1 MKKIILAATAAAAL
15 ALTGCG
21 AANNG
26 YAPNG
31 GYSDW
36 DWDMNHSSS
45 YNNQTYCK
53 GGVYKPLPGNRYQ
66 CTIKGRTSAPAARPK
81 LIVPPKSQQKAP
93 VQRANPAPPKSQQKS
108 SGGGFFSNKSS
119 SGGGFKSSSGGSRR
133 K

>member
-1 MKKIILAATAAAAL
+1 MKKIILAVTAAAAL

-36 DWDMNHSSS
+36 DWDLNRSSS

-93 VQRANPAPPKSQQKS
+93 VVKQNSNPAPPK
-108 SGGGFFSNKSS
+108 KSS
-119 SGGGFKSSSGGSRR
+119 SSGWGWGGSKSSSKSSSSGSR
-133 K
+133 KK